1 MIRAVPALLTALMLL
16 AATGALQAQE
26 VAPVGADSLSIRL
39 RDVSLRNVVEVL
51 SPYLN
56 RPVVIAGPAGPT
68 VTIETPRPIPKA
80 DVERLLRG
88 VLQSNGFS
96 LEIDTIAQ
104 LFRVTSQTSAAP
116 TPTLARSAAA
126 QSSAGMQLFVIALQ
140 HARAGDVAS
149 TINALY
155 GRGGSPMAD
164 VAQTATLSEELRGN
178 LVPPEGASTV
188 AANAAAPRRSGQ
200 LSGELVIVADPRAN
214 SLLVRATAADLELI
228 QGVVTALDVRPL
240 QVMIEVLIAEVRRD
254 RSVGINVEAELS
266 PTDVGKSGGQIE
278 AALGEAGL
286 GDFALRVMG
295 VGGLDLAT
303 TLRLASGRGNVRI
316 LTRPVVLATNNQ
328 SAEIV
333 VGSQRPFVQVSRALP
348 TDGATRDQVVQ
359 YKDVGTKLVVTPTIS
374 QDGSVQLEVTQE
386 VSTATS
392 ELAFNAPVIAT
403 RSVRTQLLV
412 RDGQTVAL
420 GGLTDRQRE
429 ARQGGVPILSS
440 IPLLGGLFGR
450 ASRQS
455 IETEL
460 FVFLTPHVIRTD
472 EDAAAQTAPMS
483 ERVVP
488 PDS

>member
-1 MIRAVPALLTALMLL
+1 MIRAVHALLSALMLL
-16 AATGALQAQE
+16 TASLALRAQE
-26 VAPVGADSLSIRL
+26 VAPVGTDSLSIRL

-51 SPYLN
+51 SPYLT

-68 VTIETPRPIPKA
+68 VTVETPRPIPKA

-96 LEIDTIAQ
+96 LEVDTIAQ
-104 LFRVTSQTSAAP
+104 IFRVASHLPTAP
-116 TPTLARSAAA
+116 TTPVRSATA
-126 QSSAGMQLFVIALQ
+126 QSSSGLQLFVISLQ

-149 TINALY
+149 TVNALY
-155 GRGGSPMAD
+155 GRGGSPTAD
-164 VAQTATLSEELRGN
+164 LARTATLTEELRGN
-178 LVPPEGASTV
+178 LVPPAGVSTAAS
-188 AANAAAPRRSGQ
+188 NAAAPRQSGQ

-228 QGVVTALDVRPL
+228 QGVVAALDVRPL

-374 QDGSVQLEVTQE
+374 QDGSVQLEVAQE

-488 PDS
+488 PES

>member
-1 MIRAVPALLTALMLL
+1 MIRAVHALLTALMLL
-16 AATGALQAQE
+16 AATGALRAQE
-26 VAPVGADSLSIRL
+26 VAPVGSDSLSIRL

-96 LEIDTIAQ
+96 LEVDTIAQ
-104 LFRVTSQTSAAP
+104 LFRVTSQTPAAP
-116 TPTLARSAAA
+116 TTPARSAAA
-126 QSSAGMQLFVIALQ
+126 QSSSGMQLFVISLQ

-155 GRGGSPMAD
+155 GRGGGPMAD
-164 VAQTATLSEELRGN
+164 LARTATLTEELRGN

-188 AANAAAPRRSGQ
+188 ATNAAAPRRSGQ

-254 RSVGINVEAELS
+254 RSFGINVEAELS
-266 PTDVGKSGGQIE
+266 PTDVGKAGGQVE
-278 AALGEAGL
+278 AALGEVGL

-328 SAEIV
+328 TAEII

-359 YKDVGTKLVVTPTIS
+359 YKDVGTKLIVTPTIS

-429 ARQGGVPILSS
+429 ARQGGLPILSS

-460 FVFLTPHVIRTD
+460 FIFLTPHVIRTD

-488 PDS
+488 PET